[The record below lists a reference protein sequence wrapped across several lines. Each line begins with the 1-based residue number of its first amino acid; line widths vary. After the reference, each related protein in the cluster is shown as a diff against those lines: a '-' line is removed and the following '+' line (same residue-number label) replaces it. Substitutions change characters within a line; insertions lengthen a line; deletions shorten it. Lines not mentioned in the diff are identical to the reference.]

1 MKTQIQH
8 SQTGAGLIEVLVSI
22 LIFSFGILG
31 LVALH
36 ARGTQLSVDAEDR
49 NRAALLA
56 NEIATE
62 MWTMQS
68 VNLTAAAIEAWQAR
82 VANAQA
88 SGLPQGAGNV
98 VVNGNVADIT
108 VTWRPPSRAAGDA
121 SRLTTQVVMP

>member
-1 MKTQIQH
+1 MKIQIQR
-8 SQTGAGLIEVLVSI
+8 SQAGAGLIEVLVSI

-31 LVALH
+31 MVALY

-56 NEIATE
+56 NEIATQ

-68 VNLTAAAIEAWQAR
+68 ANLAPAAIAAWQAR
-82 VANAQA
+82 VADAQA
-88 SGLPQGAGNV
+88 GGLPQGAGNV

-108 VTWRPPSRAAGDA
+108 ITWRPPSRAASDA
-121 SRLTTQVVMP
+121 SRLTTQVVVP

>member
-1 MKTQIQH
+1 MKTPH

-56 NEIATE
+56 NEIATQ
-62 MWTMQS
+62 MLTMQS
-68 VNLTAAAIEAWQAR
+68 VNLAETAVKAWQVR
-82 VANAQA
+82 VANAQVG
-88 SGLPQGAGNV
+88 GLSQGVGNV
-98 VVNGNVADIT
+98 VVNGNVANIT
-108 VTWRPPSRAAGDA
+108 ITWRPPSRTGGDA

>member
-36 ARGTQLSVDAEDR
+36 ARGTQLSIDAEDR

>member
-1 MKTQIQH
+1 MKTPH

-36 ARGTQLSVDAEDR
+36 ARGTQLSIDAEDR

-62 MWTMQS
+62 MWAMQS
-68 VNLTAAAIEAWQAR
+68 VNLSQTAVEAWQAR

-108 VTWRPPSRAAGDA
+108 ITWRPPSRAASDA
-121 SRLTTQVVMP
+121 SRLTTQVVVP

>member
-1 MKTQIQH
+1 MKTPH

-56 NEIATE
+56 NEIATQ
-62 MWTMQS
+62 MLTMQS
-68 VNLTAAAIEAWQAR
+68 VNLAETAVKAWQVR
-82 VANAQA
+82 VANAQVG
-88 SGLPQGAGNV
+88 GLPQGVGNV
-98 VVNGNVADIT
+98 VVNGNVANIT
-108 VTWRPPSRAAGDA
+108 ITWRPPSRTGGDA